1 MAITISAAAD
11 AFTLGG
17 ILKSTT
23 GDEAVKRTLL
33 NGAAIDAD
41 IIQLLQDMDDLSNAR
56 MLKWKWAG
64 RKATGFDAAAST
76 NSQNLVSAFMQL
88 NFSQVDP
95 INADKTVERHWSLPA
110 YLDTLRGSDNLPT
123 VAAPGSGSVAAKLGR
138 VIAFLED
145 NLAFEASDGSIV
157 VGGFTYVGGGFG
169 TGADFID
176 GE

>member
-1 MAITISAAAD
+1 MAITIESAAS

-17 ILKSTT
+17 VLKSTT

-33 NGAAIDAD
+33 NGAAVDAD
-41 IIQLLQDMDDLSNAR
+41 IEQLVQDMDDLTNAR

-64 RKATGFDAAAST
+64 RKVSGMKSSAATT
-76 NSQNLVSAFMQL
+76 SQNLVSAFMQL

-95 INADKTVERHWSLPA
+95 INPDATVERHWSLPA
-110 YLDTLRGSDNLPT
+110 YSDTLRGSDNLPT
-123 VAAPGSGSVAAKLGR
+123 VASPGSGSNAAKLGR
-138 VIAFLED
+138 IIAFLED

-157 VGGFTYVGGGFG
+157 VGGFTYIGGGFG